1 MKIKELINMEMEELK
16 NKSQQLLE
24 ERAIINMIIKL
35 KKSEKNEL
43 ENAEEEQKEE
53 KKILR

>member
-35 KKSEKNEL
+35 KKAEKNES